1 MYWHVERL
9 KREQHNW
16 KLWQRARI
24 LSKRST
30 SSRRKRKTSRQ
41 HTSQLESLPSHLV
54 ADCKFCGRQHE
65 KKKEKCPA
73 FGKTCSTCGKNNH
86 FAAKCE
92 AKKACGTKGKTFSRK
107 KVYKIDDNAMFTY
120 SSEEILSMTLEHS
133 ANAVSRAKYQSKIH
147 ATMEIS
153 GQQVKMQ
160 VDSGVSCNVMPR
172 KLLPKD
178 TVIPKTDL
186 KLTSYSKTNLEVL
199 GLAKI
204 SQRTRRNTGL
214 SSRSLMKTTRR
225 YWARRLHNKWN

>member
-1 MYWHVERL
+1 M
-9 KREQHNW
+9 
-16 KLWQRARI
+16 AA
-24 LSKRST
+24 
-30 SSRRKRKTSRQ
+30 
-41 HTSQLESLPSHLV
+41 SQDPVKEINFVKKKKENKPTAHKSIGKSLPSQLV

-73 FGKTCSTCGKNNH
+73 FGKTYSACGKNNH

-153 GQQVKMQ
+153 GRQVKMQ

-225 YWARRLHNKWN
+225 YWARRLHNK